1 MNKITMR
8 DAFFERLYQVAKVN
22 RNVLVVSADMGAPAL
37 DKFRQDLGNQFI
49 NVGIAE
55 QNMVTLSTG
64 LALGGKKVFMYAIMP
79 FVTAR
84 CFEMIRV
91 DLSLM
96 NIPVTAV
103 GVGAG
108 FGYDD
113 SGPTHHSTEDI
124 ALMRS
129 LPNMTILSPS
139 DNVMAA
145 EFAEMTCGITGPSYV
160 RLDRQ
165 VLPVLYNDGRDF
177 SRGFTVLKPGKD
189 IWIIGTGYMVHRALE
204 VAGDLSRYSIDAGV
218 IDLYR
223 LKPINV
229 EGLLGAITGPKALVT
244 VEEHLLN
251 GGLGSIMAETL
262 ADCGKQ
268 IPLKRIGIEDR
279 YYYAY
284 GRDHIHSL
292 CKLDKDGLVRT
303 ILDWIKNQL
312 NAFSAHQSQ
321 PAIKVQS

>member
-1 MNKITMR
+1 MNDMTMR
-8 DAFFERLYQVAKVN
+8 DAFFDRLYQVAKED
-22 RNVLVVSADMGAPAL
+22 RNVLVVSADIGAPAL
-37 DKFRQDLGNQFI
+37 DKFRRDLRAQFI

-55 QNMVTLSTG
+55 QNMVTLSAG
-64 LALGGKKVFMYAIMP
+64 LSLSGKKVFMYAIMP

-84 CFEMIRV
+84 CFEMIKV

-108 FGYDD
+108 FGYED

-124 ALMRS
+124 AIMRS

-139 DNVMAA
+139 DSVMAA
-145 EFAEMTCGITGPSYV
+145 EFAELACGLSGPSYI

-165 VLPVLYNDGRDF
+165 ILPVLYRNGHDF
-177 SRGFTVLKPGKD
+177 SQGFSVLKSGKD
-189 IWIIGTGYMVHRALE
+189 IWIVGTGFMVHRALE
-204 VAGDLSRYSIDAGV
+204 VAEDLSHYSVDAGV

-229 EGLLGAITGPKALVT
+229 GALLDFIAEPKGLVT

-251 GGLGSIMAETL
+251 GGLGSMMAEAL
-262 ADCGKQ
+262 ADCGKR

-284 GRDHIHSL
+284 GRDHIQRL
-292 CKLDKDGLVRT
+292 CKLDKDS
-303 ILDWIKNQL
+303 ILRATLGWIGKI
-312 NAFSAHQSQ
+312 AKH
-321 PAIKVQS
+321 VH